1 MKEIKI
7 KVYENN
13 SYLSVKYKS
22 LICQIQPYFKGENFL
37 TAMEVQLYWKWEE
50 NLKKKKHF
58 TATFFSQSARGVGA
72 GMPTEKV
79 PSLTESPS
87 CVVSERF
94 L

>member
-22 LICQIQPYFKGENFL
+22 LICQIQPSFKGANFFNCDGS
-37 TAMEVQLYWKWEE
+37 TAVLEIGGKL
-50 NLKKKKHF
+50 KKKHF
-58 TATFFSQSARGVGA
+58 TATFLSQSACGVGA

-79 PSLTESPS
+79 PSLTKSPS
-87 CVVSERF
+87 CVVSELF